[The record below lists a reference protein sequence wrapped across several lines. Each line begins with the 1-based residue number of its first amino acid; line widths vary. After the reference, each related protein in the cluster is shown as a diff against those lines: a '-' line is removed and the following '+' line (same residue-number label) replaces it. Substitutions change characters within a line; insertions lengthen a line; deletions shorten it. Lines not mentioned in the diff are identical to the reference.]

1 MSLLNSLDN
10 GGEMWFSSLLTH
22 LPCPNFQLQ
31 LALMVR
37 CALVSAQSI
46 AQRANSP
53 ANPTLTPMAALCPRP
68 VAVEMTLAPGPMTGG
83 VALSHPDPPAMKV
96 KWSVPMGLTTGAA
109 TQDSLATQGSPINAQ
124 PQPFPLQTFTLVLSL
139 IPPWQQP
146 MHPPQLHQFL
156 QELPVMTNGPR
167 RSARTGRRGGNARG
181 DGWRKIAKALVN
193 FAENW
198 ILSIPMHWKTHNWQ

>member
-1 MSLLNSLDN
+1 MSLLNSQDN
-10 GGEMWFSSLLTH
+10 NGKCWFSSLLTTH

-31 LALMVR
+31 LASMVR
-37 CALVSAQSI
+37 CALVSAQLI

-53 ANPTLTPMAALCPRP
+53 ANPTLMPTAALCPRP
-68 VAVEMTLAPGPMTGG
+68 AAVETTLAPGPTTGG
-83 VALSHPDPPAMKV
+83 VALSHPDPPATKV
-96 KWSVPMGLTTGAA
+96 KWSVPMGQTTGAA

-124 PQPFPLQTFTLVLSL
+124 PQPFPHQTSTQVLFL
-139 IPPWQQP
+139 TPPWQQP

-156 QELPVMTNGPR
+156 QDLPVMTNGPQ
-167 RSARTGRRGGNARG
+167 RSARTGKRGDNARG

-198 ILSIPMHWKTHNWQ
+198 ILSIPI